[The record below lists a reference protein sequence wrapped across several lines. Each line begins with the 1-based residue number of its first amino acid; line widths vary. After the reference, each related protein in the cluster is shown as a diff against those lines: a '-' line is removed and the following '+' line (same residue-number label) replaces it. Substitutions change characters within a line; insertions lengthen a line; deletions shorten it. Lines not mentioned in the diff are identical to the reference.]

1 MTAMPK
7 VILAANTD
15 WYLFNFRL
23 SLARYLREQGLEVV
37 LVSPP
42 GRFTE
47 HLHSSGFRW
56 LPWQVG
62 RQTLAPWTEARAF
75 LALQRIYRQEK
86 PQIVHHFTVKPVL
99 YGSLA
104 ARWLH
109 IPAVINSITG
119 LGYVFVSQEGKA
131 RLLRVL
137 VTAAYRTAFKHPNQA
152 AIFENEAD
160 RQVFTRL
167 GLLPEER
174 TQLIEGVGV
183 DAERFTPAPEPEGT
197 PLVVLSARMLWDKG
211 VGTLVEAARLL
222 QPRLPVRVAL
232 VGEPDP
238 GNPANIDES
247 RLRAWSDEGLVE
259 WWGWQTDMPGVY
271 ARSTLVTLP
280 SLGEGVPTALLEA
293 AACGRAIVA
302 TDVPGCREVVKHGLN
317 GLLVPAQDPQA
328 LAEALYQLLTDP
340 VLRGRMGAAGRQM
353 VLDKFTT
360 ARVNPATF
368 DVYRSLLP
376 A

>member
-1 MTAMPK
+1 MPK

-15 WYLFNFRL
+15 WYLYNFRL
-23 SLARYLREQGLEVV
+23 SLARYLREHGLEVV

-42 GRFTE
+42 GKFAE

-56 LPWQVG
+56 LPWQLG
-62 RQTLAPWTEARAF
+62 RQTLAPWTEAKAF
-75 LALQRIYRQEK
+75 LALQRIYHQEK

-99 YGSLA
+99 YGTLA
-104 ARWLH
+104 ARRLH

-119 LGYVFVSQEGKA
+119 LGYVFLSREIKA
-131 RLLRVL
+131 RLLRVI
-137 VTAAYRTAFKHPNQA
+137 VTAAYRTAFKHPNNA

-160 RQVFTRL
+160 RQVFIRQ

-174 TQLIEGVGV
+174 TVVIEGVGV
-183 DAERFTPAPEPEGT
+183 DAERFIPVPEPEGT
-197 PLVVLSARMLWDKG
+197 PLVVLPSRMLWDKG

-232 VGEPDP
+232 VGMPDP
-238 GNPANIDES
+238 GNPANIDGA
-247 RLRAWSDEGLVE
+247 RLQAWTEQGVVE
-259 WWGWQTDMPGVY
+259 WWGWQADMPDVY
-271 ARSTLVTLP
+271 AKSTLVTLP
-280 SLGEGVPTALLEA
+280 SMGEGVPTALLEA

-317 GLLVPAQDPQA
+317 GLLVPPQDASA
-328 LAEALYQLLTDP
+328 LAEAIYQLLTDP
-340 VLRGRMGAAGRQM
+340 AMRGRMGAAGRQM
-353 VLDKFTT
+353 ILDKFTT

-368 DVYRSLLP
+368 EVYRSLLP
-376 A
+376 S

>member
-1 MTAMPK
+1 MSK
-7 VILAANTD
+7 VILVANTD

-23 SLARYLREQGLEVV
+23 SLARFLREQGLEVV

-47 HLHSSGFRW
+47 SLHASGFHW
-56 LPWQVG
+56 LPWQLG
-62 RQTLAPWTEARAF
+62 RQTTAPWIEGRAF
-75 LALQRIYRQEK
+75 LEIQRIYRQEK

-99 YGSLA
+99 YGTLA
-104 ARWLH
+104 ARRLN

-119 LGYVFVSQEGKA
+119 LGYVFLSQENRA
-131 RLLRVL
+131 RILRIFVK
-137 VTAAYRTAFKHPNQA
+137 AAYRMAFKHPNHA

-160 RQVFTRL
+160 RQVFIRL
-167 GLLPEER
+167 GLLPAEH
-174 TQLIEGVGV
+174 THLIEGVGV
-183 DAERFTPAPEPEGT
+183 DAERYTPVSEPPGI
-197 PLVVLSARMLWDKG
+197 PLVVLPSRMLWDKG

-222 QPRLPVRVAL
+222 HPRLHVRFAL

-238 GNPANIDES
+238 GNPANIDET
-247 RLRAWSDEGLVE
+247 RLRTWADEGLVE
-259 WWGWQTDMPGVY
+259 WWGWQVDMPGVY
-271 ARSTLVTLP
+271 ARSALVTLP

-317 GLLVPAQDPQA
+317 GLLVPPKDAPA

-340 VLRGRMGAAGRQM
+340 DMRGRMGAAGRQ
-353 VLDKFTT
+353 LILEKFTT
-360 ARVNPATF
+360 TRVNPATF
-368 DVYRSLLP
+368 DVYRRLLP
-376 A
+376 V

>member
-1 MTAMPK
+1 MPK

-15 WYLFNFRL
+15 WYLYNFRL

-86 PQIVHHFTVKPVL
+86 PQVVHHFTVKPVL

-131 RLLRVL
+131 RLLRLL

-160 RQVFTRL
+160 RQVFIRL

-183 DAERFTPAPEPEGT
+183 DAERFTPAPEPAGT

-238 GNPANIDES
+238 GNPATIDES
-247 RLRAWSDEGLVE
+247 QLRAWSDEGLVE

-302 TDVPGCREVVKHGLN
+302 TDVPGCREVVKHGFN
-317 GLLVPAQDPQA
+317 GLLVPAQDPRA

-353 VLDKFTT
+353 ILDKFTT